1 MLLACYTW
9 YTFIQRGNIRMDR
22 SSQHLVHLIII
33 VVLVAIIFTF
43 WRTMVMKDFLII
55 NDLEEVDTEI
65 EA

>member
-1 MLLACYTW
+1 
-9 YTFIQRGNIRMDR
+9 MDR